1 MTLKINITWFQKIG
15 NQDLGNKLLT
25 IPFLVTIIIVMMTKK
40 QIYTLKYAPITKL
53 HLEVINRK
61 FYSLIRTSIENYLQ
75 YDPDIETRNRKP
87 LKRQI
92 TFEAE
97 WELRFGPDNRFRV
110 FYDIDM
116 GSREIHILAI
126 GEKVR
131 DRLIIGRKEIKL

>member
-1 MTLKINITWFQKIG
+1 M
-15 NQDLGNKLLT
+15 
-25 IPFLVTIIIVMMTKK
+25 TIIIVMMKK
-40 QIYTLKYAPITKL
+40 NKYTLIYAPITKL
-53 HLEVINRK
+53 HLRADDRK
-61 FYSLIRTSIENYLQ
+61 YYSLIRTTIENYLQ
-75 YDPDIETRNRKP
+75 VDPDIETINRKP

-116 GSREIHILAI
+116 TSHEIHILAI

-131 DRLIIGRKEIKL
+131 NRLVIGGKEIKL

>member
-1 MTLKINITWFQKIG
+1 MTLKINITWFLRLG
-15 NQDLGNKLLT
+15 NQELGNKLLT
-25 IPFLVTIIIVMMTKK
+25 IPFLVTIIIVTMTKK
-40 QIYTLKYAPITKL
+40 QKYTLIYAPITKL

-61 FYSLIRTSIENYLQ
+61 FYSLLRTSIENYLQ

-87 LKRQI
+87 LKRQV